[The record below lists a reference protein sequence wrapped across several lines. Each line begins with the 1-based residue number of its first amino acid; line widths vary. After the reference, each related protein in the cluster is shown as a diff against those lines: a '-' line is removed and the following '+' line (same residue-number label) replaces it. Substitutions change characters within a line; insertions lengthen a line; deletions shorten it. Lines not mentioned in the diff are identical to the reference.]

1 MDKNAKAWAKIMK
14 RQNSVKSYVEPEFV
28 GPAWKHPFVLYS
40 LATVLLF
47 IFLLGM
53 GYMAIQNDW
62 IPSRGIGH

>member
-1 MDKNAKAWAKIMK
+1 MDKNAKAWAEIMK
-14 RQNSVKSYVEPEFV
+14 KQNSVKSKTEPEFE
-28 GPAWKHPFVLYS
+28 GPAWKHPYMLYC

-47 IFLLGM
+47 IFLMGM